1 MSTITV
7 TNLGKAYKQYPT
19 RWGRLAEWIF
29 PFAKPRH
36 TLKWVMQGVSFTVNP
51 GEAVGI
57 IGINGAG
64 KSTLLKMITGTTQPT
79 TGNVSITGRVAA
91 LLELGMGFHPDFTGR
106 QNVYMAGQLSGMSVE
121 EITHLMPEIEAFAEI
136 GDYIDMPVRIYSS
149 GMQVRLAFSVATAKM
164 PEILIIDEALS
175 VGDAYFQHKCVGKI
189 REFSEQGATILF
201 VSHDPGAI
209 KNICNRAILINGGIL
224 EYVGEPDDVLD
235 YYSALLAKGSKSLD
249 LIDKPEE
256 DSGGIRSGNGK
267 LSIAAVEL
275 SINGVMVYHIS
286 PGNELCI
293 NVKVQILEPIGEFC
307 IGISIRD
314 RYGNVM
320 VGTNTE
326 LLKKNLH
333 AVTESKLLLTQF
345 YFPSLCIGPGSYS
358 VSIALHDPY
367 SHIVSNY
374 DWWDKAAFFE
384 VVGSPSDEV
393 VGLCYMPVTFS
404 LLDSVPHE

>member
-1 MSTITV
+1 MGTITV

-19 RWGRLAEWIF
+19 RWSRLKEWLV
-29 PFAKPRH
+29 PFSKPRH
-36 TLKWVMQGVSFTVNP
+36 QLHWVLRDIHFTVNP

-79 TGNVSITGRVAA
+79 TGSVNITGRVAA

-106 QNVYMAGQLSGMSVE
+106 QNAFMAGQLLGMSVE
-121 EITHLMPEIEAFAEI
+121 EIAGLMPEIEAFAEI
-136 GDYIDMPVRIYSS
+136 GDYMDQPVRVYSS

-175 VGDAYFQHKCVGKI
+175 VGDAYFQHKCVGRI
-189 REFSEQGATILF
+189 REFSEQGTTILF

-209 KNICNRAILINGGIL
+209 KNICNRAILINSGHI
-224 EYVGEPDDVLD
+224 EYVGDPDDVLD
-235 YYSALLAKGSKSLD
+235 YYSALLAKGGKCVD
-249 LIDKPEE
+249 EIKKPEK
-256 DSGGIRSGNGK
+256 DGGIRSGNGK

-275 SINGVMVYHIS
+275 LHNGVITYHIA
-286 PGNELCI
+286 PGVELCVT
-293 NVKVQILEPIGEFC
+293 VKVQVEESVGEFC

-326 LLKKNLH
+326 LLKSNPHTVKDTKFLR
-333 AVTESKLLLTQF
+333 AQF
-345 YFPSLCIGPGSYS
+345 YFPTLNIGPGSYTVS
-358 VSIALHDPY
+358 VALHDSY
-367 SHIVSNY
+367 SHVVANY
-374 DWWDKAAFFE
+374 DWWDKAALFE

-393 VGLCYMPVTFS
+393 VGCCYMPVVFKLVDLFS
-404 LLDSVPHE
+404 NE